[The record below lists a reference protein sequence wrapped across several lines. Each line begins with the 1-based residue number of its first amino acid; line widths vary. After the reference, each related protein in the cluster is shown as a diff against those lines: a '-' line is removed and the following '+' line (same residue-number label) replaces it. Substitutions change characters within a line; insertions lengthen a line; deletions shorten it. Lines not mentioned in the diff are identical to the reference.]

1 MPKNDAENAFW
12 IEIAKTHNMDW
23 VVLGLFSFDE
33 GTITYMY
40 SHLVLRFLHGKSCHI
55 TRFLRT
61 LQLFVSNSNNN
72 LKLLQYE
79 IKDRFI
85 ELSIVNFV
93 CEFYKDKVF
102 TDEDGKL
109 PGWLYSSLLLRTV
122 RKI

>member
-1 MPKNDAENAFW
+1 MPKNDAENAKW
-12 IEIAKTHNMDW
+12 AEIATTHNMNT
-23 VVLGLFSFDE
+23 VVLGLFAFDE
-33 GTITYMY
+33 GTITY
-40 SHLVLRFLHGKSCHI
+40 SRLVLRFLHGKSCHI